1 MSITAWVMKV
11 LKKNR
16 KYYLKRFVIQENIVH
31 NMSLDNEKVL
41 KKIYEEARNE
51 LEKDLAFFIER
62 YSKEN
67 NFSSSDLER
76 MLDTKEKAK
85 FRYSIEGYLKEIE
98 KLENTKEARD
108 LKKEL
113 DIMAGRT
120 RISRKQE
127 LISTINYE
135 LGKAGIK
142 VKNIIGEHLE
152 NVAEFVI
159 KDTNKIIT
167 GNTLTKLD
175 VKMVERIVNQKWN
188 GKDYSARVWSNR
200 KNLVQKVMKNIST
213 GFIQGH
219 EFKKMSDRLARDM
232 NVGFYEAR
240 RLIETETTGALEN
253 AKTETFKELGVE
265 KYQFIATVDDRT
277 SDICLSLDGKIFDM
291 KDRQIGINCPFMHPF
306 CYDKETEVYTS
317 EGWKLFKDLNKTEK
331 VYTINLE
338 NLLPEWQKPI
348 NYISYKFNGELIH
361 YKNKRFDLM
370 ITPNHNILVQNM
382 DNTVK
387 DHSWK
392 LKEASSVGRRSQ
404 HRMLMGMNWEGQ
416 NKEYEIL
423 AGKKV
428 NIETYLKFMAYW
440 LADGSCTT
448 DRESYNI
455 KIAQNKNDWMYEELK
470 KLPFK
475 IYKCKESLMIH
486 NKELGEYLKNFG
498 KCTEKYIPENI
509 KELNSELIRIFLM
522 AYSKTDGTVKK
533 GKNWKGYQFKDSI
546 TFFTTSN
553 KLAGD
558 LGELVMK
565 TGGKPTYQLN
575 KCAGKENKFK
585 NGIYTI
591 NNDVW
596 NIRWN
601 TQIHSRLFNMEIID
615 VPYNDLVYCLE
626 VEKHHTLLVRRNGKI
641 CWSGNCRSVTVPLVD
656 EKRGNFT
663 GKELTLDEKSAIM
676 KYKSFESIKI
686 NEKLRNNRILLD
698 DDKIFIK
705 NLDSALKKIPFYEG
719 DITRSLTFRNN
730 NELSKFLYEMEPD
743 KIITFESYTSASF
756 GEVFSSNAQVY
767 INIQNSK
774 KARDINKFGL
784 SEDEVLYERN
794 SKFKVVATTIR
805 GKVFYIELEE
815 I

>member
-16 KYYLKRFVIQENIVH
+16 KYYLKRFIAQENIVH

-41 KKIYEEARNE
+41 KKVYEKARNE

-85 FRYSIEGYLKEIE
+85 FRYSIEGYVKEIE
-98 KLENTKEARD
+98 KLGNTKEARE

-253 AKTETFKELGVE
+253 AKTEIFKELGVE
-265 KYQFIATVDDRT
+265 KYQFVATVDDRT

-291 KDRQIGINCPFMHPF
+291 KDRQIGVNCSFMHPF

-317 EGWKLFKDLNKTEK
+317 EGWKLFKDLNRTEK

-348 NYISYKFNGELIH
+348 NYISYKFNGKLIH

-440 LADGSCTT
+440 LADGSCTA

-455 KIAQNKNDWMYEELK
+455 KIAQNNNDWMYDDLK
-470 KLPFK
+470 DFPFK

-486 NKELGEYLKNFG
+486 NKELGEELKQYG

-509 KELNSELIRIFLM
+509 KELNSELIKIFLT

-558 LGELVMK
+558 LGELIMK

-626 VEKHHTLLVRRNGKI
+626 VEKHHTLLARRNGKI
-641 CWSGNCRSVTVPLVD
+641 CWSGNCRSVTIPIVEKVKQDNFSNTVFSQDVKNSIEKEFGKLNTD
-656 EKRGNFT
+656 EV
-663 GKELTLDEKSAIM
+663 I
-676 KYKSFESIKI
+676 
-686 NEKLRNNRILLD
+686 LRNERL
-698 DDKIFIK
+698 KHIK
-705 NLDSALKKIPFYEG
+705 DRHPEVVEILKKDF
-719 DITRSLTFRNN
+719 
-730 NELSKFLYEMEPD
+730 D
-743 KIITFESYTSASF
+743 KIIKDP
-756 GEVFSSNAQVY
+756 NY
-767 INIQNSK
+767 ILKDNKNGDTVWCIKRIEEKNMNMVIKLSISDKKEHSTYLNSVITAHMLDK
-774 KARDINKFGL
+774 KRLDK
-784 SEDEVLYERN
+784 VLIKKQKIY
-794 SKFKVVATTIR
+794 KKH
-805 GKVFYIELEE
+805 
-815 I
+815 